1 MNISKYLKEER
12 ICLNLEAV
20 EKKAAIRELAGFIH
34 VAKEVTN
41 YKSFLKDVFERE
53 KVGTTGIGDGIAIPH
68 ARTDAVSEFVIAFG
82 KSTKG
87 VEFQSLD
94 SKPVKL
100 VFLMGAPKQNI
111 NGYLMILARLT
122 RLLKKFEF
130 RKSLMEA
137 SDAKEIIEI
146 FRKTEE

>member
-1 MNISKYLKEER
+1 MNISTYLKEER
-12 ICLNLEAV
+12 ICLNLETT
-20 EKKAAIRELAGFIH
+20 EKKAAIRELAGFLRA
-34 VAKEVTN
+34 AKEITN
-41 YKSFLKDVFERE
+41 FNSFLKDVFERE

-82 KSTKG
+82 RSAKG

-100 VFLMGAPKQNI
+100 IFLMGAPKQNL
-111 NGYLMILARLT
+111 NGYLRILARLT
-122 RLLKKFEF
+122 RLLKKVDF

-137 SDAKEIIEI
+137 SSAREIIEI
-146 FRKTEE
+146 FEKTEE